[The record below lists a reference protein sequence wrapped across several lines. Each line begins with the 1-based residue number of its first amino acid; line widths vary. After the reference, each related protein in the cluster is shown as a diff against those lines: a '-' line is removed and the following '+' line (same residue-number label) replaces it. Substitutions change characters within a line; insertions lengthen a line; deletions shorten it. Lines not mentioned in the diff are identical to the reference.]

1 VNPVIIIPTYVGTKR
16 KTPSYNVVAT
26 YDHVTPLTHQGELP
40 RCLASLR
47 DNGVTAPIILF
58 VVSEGGV
65 EREAS
70 LKISE
75 IAAAYRETLDIRV
88 FDATLLAQFHARA
101 EQLGLTAIKEG
112 ISLTGYGA
120 MRNFGLVVAATLG
133 FTELI
138 FIDEDEVVISSDFMA
153 QALYGLGK
161 LSKKGIPVLVKS
173 GFHID
178 RKGKWKSKETHAWY
192 NRYWEQG
199 KLFNRWISKAM
210 TAPRLS
216 RSNILNGGL
225 MAIHR
230 EAFRRV
236 SFDPWI
242 PRGEDLDYLLN
253 VRMYGGGV
261 WFDNKWSIQ
270 RIPPTER
277 NESQRFKQDIY
288 RWIYEHRKLEFSKTQ
303 IDLLQIQPHSLD
315 PYPGPFLENS
325 ITTRVFVTALLRI
338 AGRSNDRLGYLRAA
352 QAARREAKAYAEMFC
367 SKYFE
372 FQLGWAQILGTLEA
386 DPHLKALFSEG
397 TRVVAQASASTVEAS
412 GDVRTS
418 PFADT
423 VAALPTAVAGRITQG
438 APGASRAPGAPAVLV
453 GQPAQAALSAQAAQ
467 VASVTPGFLSAPG
480 LSAAM
485 TGTQADSL
493 AQTSA
498 QGVTGAPGAQ
508 AGFKPDLFD
517 FQLDLEALGIDIDD
531 E

>member
-1 VNPVIIIPTYVGTKR
+1 MNPVIIIPTYVGTKR

-47 DNGVTAPIILF
+47 DNGVTVPIILF
-58 VVSEGGV
+58 VVSESGV

-70 LKISE
+70 LKINE
-75 IAAAYRETLDIRV
+75 IAVAYRETLDIRV
-88 FDATLLAQFHARA
+88 FDAVLLAQFHARA

-112 ISLTGYGA
+112 VSLTGYGA

-138 FIDEDEVVISSDFMA
+138 FVDEDEVVISPDFMA

-199 KLFNRWISKAM
+199 ELFNRWISKAM
-210 TAPRLS
+210 TTSRLS

-253 VRMYGGGV
+253 IRMYGGGV

-397 TRVVAQASASTVEAS
+397 TRVAAQPAAGTIEVS
-412 GDVRTS
+412 GDTHVS

-423 VAALPTAVAGRITQG
+423 VAALPTAVAGQMGQG
-438 APGASRAPGAPAVLV
+438 TSRALGAPAVLV
-453 GQPAQAALSAQAAQ
+453 GQPAQATALSQTAQASSLA
-467 VASVTPGFLSAPG
+467 PGVSPAVG

-485 TGTQADSL
+485 
-493 AQTSA
+493 
-498 QGVTGAPGAQ
+498 VGAQ
-508 AGFKPDLFD
+508 AGSFVQVPTQGDPGSPVSFKPDLFD